1 MKFNIQP
8 TVCVTTS
15 LTTVAVVLV
24 CSSSRIPCSCL
35 SVLFEQYFQTHYCE
49 FQQFFNGTP
58 HSCKI
63 ELMTERYRKIGFC

>member
-8 TVCVTTS
+8 TVCVTTTS
-15 LTTVAVVLV
+15 LQLLLCRSVVPAGFLV
-24 CSSSRIPCSCL
+24 VV
-35 SVLFEQYFQTHYCE
+35 SVLFEQYFQTHFRE
-49 FQQFFNGTP
+49 FQQFFNDTL